1 MKSFLI
7 ALILVVIAAFSAVPA
22 YAQDTQ
28 VLRSKDGLTTVTGF
42 VRSAT
47 FYRLDMPN
55 RSEYSMLWQ
64 VRTVTPSG
72 RVVSDERLRVHV
84 RGCDEMQGRV
94 WSEGN
99 GDGTYWTRDG
109 QQLYDAVAA
118 YTCTY
123 GWLARED
130 KQNAAL

>member
-22 YAQDTQ
+22 YAQEGR
-28 VLRSKDGLTTVTGF
+28 VLRSADGLTTVTPF
-42 VRSAT
+42 FRSIT
-47 FYRLDMPN
+47 TYKPMPN

-72 RVVSDERLRVHV
+72 RVVSEERLRVHV
-84 RGCDEMQGRV
+84 MGCDEMQGRV

-99 GDGTYWTRDG
+99 DDRTYWTRDG
-109 QQLYDAVAA
+109 NQLFDAVAA
-118 YTCTY
+118 YTCTT
-123 GWLARED
+123 GWLAREE